1 MYPFIIT
8 FLAGISTVLGVIP
21 TYFNSK
27 YKDKI
32 INLSLSFSSGIMLSI
47 SLFSLIPESI
57 NYMGFSFINIILLLL
72 FINIGLIISTY
83 TDKLIGKRIEN
94 NSLYK
99 LGIVSIIALILHNI
113 PEGVT
118 TFLTTSNNFRIGL
131 TLSLAI
137 ALHNIPEGI
146 SIAVPIFYS
155 TKSKMKAIFYTALA
169 GLSEPLGAIITGL
182 FLVNYIND
190 MVLGLLFA
198 VIAGVM
204 IQISSS
210 KLLPT
215 GNEYNARYSRIF
227 FIIGFIFT
235 IIIKIIMILGGDL
248 ILYQK

>member
-1 MYPFIIT
+1 M
-8 FLAGISTVLGVIP
+8 LG
-21 TYFNSK
+21 
-27 YKDKI
+27 
-32 INLSLSFSSGIMLSI
+32 LSI
-47 SLFSLIPESI
+47 CI
-57 NYMGFSFINIILLLL
+57 
-72 FINIGLIISTY
+72 
-83 TDKLIGKRIEN
+83 
-94 NSLYK
+94 
-99 LGIVSIIALILHNI
+99 
-113 PEGVT
+113 
-118 TFLTTSNNFRIGL
+118 
-131 TLSLAI
+131 AI

-215 GNEYNARYSRIF
+215 GNEYNARYSKIF
-227 FIIGFIFT
+227 FIIGFIVMLFSLF
-235 IIIKIIMILGGDL
+235 MM
-248 ILYQK
+248 